1 MKIVRLKVPPGMASL
16 RLLEEDPPVPKAGE
30 VLVRVRASS
39 LNPHDDFVLNGVI
52 PVADG
57 RVPLSDAAGEVVA
70 CGEGVTE
77 LRAGDAVVSTFWP
90 YWLSGDMTAA
100 YAATFLARRL
110 MDTRVNTRVCRP
122 ALSRELRRAAALRR
136 RPRCLAQESRRG
148 EGS

>member
-39 LNPHDDFVLNGVI
+39 LNPHDAFVLNGVI

-57 RVPLSDAAGEVVA
+57 RVPLSDGAGEVVA

-77 LRAGDAVVSTFWP
+77 FRAGDAVVSTFWP
-90 YWLSGDMTAA
+90 YWLS
-100 YAATFLARRL
+100 AT
-110 MDTRVNTRVCRP
+110 
-122 ALSRELRRAAALRR
+122 
-136 RPRCLAQESRRG
+136 
-148 EGS
+148 